1 MFESSKYAEDL
12 TNVQCTLL
20 LVSILDIISCTCT
33 MQYTWQ
39 PLHSHYTRST
49 SLKMQE
55 TLSLRVYMQKN
66 CKCSTD
72 RTTKAK
78 KSSKLNAELVIF
90 THTE

>member
-55 TLSLRVYMQKN
+55 TLSLRVYI
-66 CKCSTD
+66 CR
-72 RTTKAK
+72 RTV
-78 KSSKLNAELVIF
+78 NAVQTGQPRLRNLVN
-90 THTE
+90 